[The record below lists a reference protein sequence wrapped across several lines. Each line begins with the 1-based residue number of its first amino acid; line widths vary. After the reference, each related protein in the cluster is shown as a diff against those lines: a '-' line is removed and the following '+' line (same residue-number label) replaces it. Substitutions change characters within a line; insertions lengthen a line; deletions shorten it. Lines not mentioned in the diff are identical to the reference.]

1 MNHVETSVYCV
12 LYLPSCHSFQGV
24 TNRARPATAPNSG
37 LPCMKKD
44 GINTLRHENG
54 YTWR

>member
-24 TNRARPATAPNSG
+24 TKQSAAG
-37 LPCMKKD
+37 
-44 GINTLRHENG
+44 NG
-54 YTWR
+54 PK